1 MDHDQGALAPRHRQD
16 VEHLPIVEG
25 QEIVGHVD
33 LERGVAVADQRRQ
46 FLAHDLLRWV
56 RNDQVKRVVDDR
68 LGAGGLVVLLDDLA
82 QRLAAMLGG
91 ERDHRGGAAEGRRHR
106 RAVEIVGA
114 DDPGR
119 GSLLD
124 VAMAVDAARQHQ
136 PAARIDLLRPGGE
149 VLAEGRDD
157 PVLDADV
164 AIGDIGSS
172 RHRAVADHQI
182 EVAHATYLHSAPQ
195 RPFYPR
201 PVKRYCGVRR
211 TSGRGT
217 AMTGASSH
225 RPTIAVT
232 RHAISAGHYLAA
244 TAGFDILQ
252 AGGNAIDAGCTAG
265 IALGVLQSDL
275 VDVAG
280 VAPIMIYLAD
290 KEEVVATAI
299 RLARDGF
306 PMYPLMAESL
316 KRHEADH
323 RAWPSTAA
331 IFLPNG
337 RLPETGEVFR
347 QTDLAAS
354 LQYMADEERSAASRG
369 REAGLEAA
377 RDAFYRGDI
386 ARKIVGFMKQEGGL
400 LSAEDLAEYRSPVGL
415 PERRR
420 FGDLE
425 VFTCGAWCQGPVLLQ
440 TLALLEGTDL
450 AALGQNSPDY
460 IHHLTEALKLAFADR
475 EAYYG
480 DPAIVEVPL
489 ATLISAEYA
498 AERRKLIRPDK
509 AWPEMP
515 PPGDLGRAGARFRAS
530 IGEPN
535 PEPDTSYV
543 CVADRHGNLF
553 SATPSDGSYG
563 SPVVPGTGLIPSN
576 RGSQSRPDPHH
587 PAGVAPGKRPRLTPN
602 PALAIKGRDQFLPF
616 GTPGGDVQSQAMLQV
631 LLNVFVFGN
640 DVQSAIE
647 MPRFATYSF
656 PSSFAPFDYYPGRL
670 AVEARIPEP
679 VIAELARR
687 GHEIQR

>member
-1 MDHDQGALAPRHRQD
+1 MAGQALLWR
-16 VEHLPIVEG
+16 I
-25 QEIVGHVD
+25 EI
-33 LERGVAVADQRRQ
+33 
-46 FLAHDLLRWV
+46 
-56 RNDQVKRVVDDR
+56 
-68 LGAGGLVVLLDDLA
+68 
-82 QRLAAMLGG
+82 
-91 ERDHRGGAAEGRRHR
+91 
-106 RAVEIVGA
+106 
-114 DDPGR
+114 
-119 GSLLD
+119 
-124 VAMAVDAARQHQ
+124 
-136 PAARIDLLRPGGE
+136 
-149 VLAEGRDD
+149 
-157 PVLDADV
+157 
-164 AIGDIGSS
+164 
-172 RHRAVADHQI
+172 
-182 EVAHATYLHSAPQ
+182 
-195 RPFYPR
+195 
-201 PVKRYCGVRR
+201 
-211 TSGRGT
+211 TSGKGIV
-217 AMTGASSH
+217 MTGATSH

-232 RHAISAGHYLAA
+232 QHAISAGHYLAA

-252 AGGNAIDAGCTAG
+252 AGGNAIDAGCAAG

-290 KEEVVATAI
+290 KEEVVTIAGLGPWPKALDPELFQREHGGKIPKGVLRTVVPAAPDAWITALRRYGTMSFGEVAAAAI

-331 IFLPNG
+331 IFLPG
-337 RLPETGEVFR
+337 GQLPQTGEVFR
-347 QTDLAAS
+347 QTDLGAS
-354 LQYMADEERSAASRG
+354 LQYMADEERAAAPRG

-386 ARKIVGFMKQEGGL
+386 ARKIVAFMKQEGGL
-400 LSAEDLAEYRSPVGL
+400 LSAEDLAEYRSPVGP

-450 AALGQNSPDY
+450 AGLGQNSPDY
-460 IHHLTEALKLAFADR
+460 IHHVTEALKLAFADR

-480 DPAIVEVPL
+480 DPAKVEVPL

-498 AERRKLIRPDK
+498 AERRKLIRPDR

-515 PPGDLGRAGARFRAS
+515 PPGDIGRRSEHRLLDRLTSREARDLHAAF
-530 IGEPN
+530 GDPN

-576 RGSQSRPDPHH
+576 RGSQSRPDPRH
-587 PAGVAPGKRPRLTPN
+587 PAGVGTGQAAAADTQPSACDQRSRSVSAVRNAGWRCANPGDAASAAEPVRLRTGHAIGDRGAALCDLQLSLVLRPVRLLSRTTGRRRPHSRAGHRRAATPRPSN
-602 PALAIKGRDQFLPF
+602 PALARLDLDGGCRLRHPRRPTPRRDGSRSRSPSRRLRHRLVGAFCRPIRPWPRMIRRRFLPS
-616 GTPGGDVQSQAMLQV
+616 PEIGGGFSD
-631 LLNVFVFGN
+631 
-640 DVQSAIE
+640 
-647 MPRFATYSF
+647 
-656 PSSFAPFDYYPGRL
+656 
-670 AVEARIPEP
+670 
-679 VIAELARR
+679 RR
-687 GHEIQR
+687 WRNRAG